1 MSINQDEALALLK
14 QRSLRATA
22 PRLAV
27 LISLSESKTPL
38 SYSEL
43 LERLQGH
50 PWDPTTIYRNLI
62 KLNEHKIITV
72 VSRIEGMNR
81 YALLNEN
88 GDQHKHPHF
97 ICDDC
102 GQISCLSNELQISLS
117 TITDGDWVN
126 SIANAVVQLR
136 GECPKCSTP

>member
-14 QRSLRATA
+14 QRGLRATA

-27 LISLSESKTPL
+27 LLTLSESKAPL
-38 SYSEL
+38 SYSEV

-62 KLNEHKIITV
+62 KLNEHKLIIV
-72 VSRIEGMNR
+72 VSRVEGMNR
-81 YALLNEN
+81 YALSNEN

-102 GQISCLSNELQISLS
+102 GQISCLSDELQISLS
-117 TITDGDWVN
+117 TLTDGDWVN